1 MRIRE
6 RRLLVA
12 QALLA
17 SFGCVCEHGGET
29 IDVAGWPDE
38 NLMAQKRAEHQVLP
52 QPGAVHIGA
61 EDDDGDPLVEHID
74 ALGGADLVLDVRAE
88 QNGIYELDA
97 CLQLAQALF
106 AARDELDVVE
116 AGEIVREMEAELL
129 VDVDKKEPTRVAS
142 SRGQAGRSGLHLD
155 GFRRVW
161 HRVLHSPPLKT
172 GLSRPLRQSV
182 GEKRYA
188 ENPSADPGSQ

>member
-1 MRIRE
+1 MRASPLSHTC
-6 RRLLVA
+6 LLALGGLLAAANAVA
-12 QALLA
+12 AVEDEPVIPAAELVSPALLA
-17 SFGCVCEHGGET
+17 GPGYRVDP
-29 IDVAGWPDE
+29 I
-38 NLMAQKRAEHQVLP
+38 AE
-52 QPGAVHIGA
+52 
-61 EDDDGDPLVEHID
+61 
-74 ALGGADLVLDVRAE
+74 VR
-88 QNGIYELDA
+88 GF
-97 CLQLAQALF
+97 QARF
-106 AARDELDVVE
+106 RIQTDW
-116 AGEIVREMEAELL
+116 GEMEAELL